1 MDELQQPSLRVIL
14 VEDSP
19 LLCEMLSE
27 MLDELDGVDVVAHAA
42 GEQEAL
48 EALEQ
53 RRPDLAIID
62 LELKQGTGLG
72 VLQAMHDAP
81 DRFGRPRAV
90 VFSNHGHRIV
100 RARCSALGVEHF
112 FDKSYQLDELIEYV
126 QAARAAH

>member
-1 MDELQQPSLRVIL
+1 MEELQQPILRVIL

-27 MLDELDGVDVVAHAA
+27 MLVELDGVDVVAHAA
-42 GEQEAL
+42 GEDEAL

-81 DRFGRPRAV
+81 ERFGNPRAV

>member
-81 DRFGRPRAV
+81 ERFGTPRAV

-112 FDKSYQLDELIEYV
+112 FDKSYQLDELIDYV

>member
-48 EALEQ
+48 EALE
-53 RRPDLAIID
+53 
-62 LELKQGTGLG
+62 
-72 VLQAMHDAP
+72 
-81 DRFGRPRAV
+81 
-90 VFSNHGHRIV
+90 
-100 RARCSALGVEHF
+100 
-112 FDKSYQLDELIEYV
+112 
-126 QAARAAH
+126 